1 MKILKHI
8 LPFLALLPLLL
19 SAEDRLVSLY
29 SRRMQAETTGRRDSL
44 EIIDLAIADRYLAQ
58 GNFPLARKFL
68 ESSMML
74 AEEETVPERK
84 MDLYRLDIIE
94 GNFSRA
100 ESGLLSLY
108 HFTQAPHVRS
118 RSAMLLGLLKALS
131 GDYDASRDYVKESFE
146 IGGLWTDELGTA
158 LDELLKDAKN
168 RKKVLTAKYLSAF
181 LPGAGQIYAK
191 NAKGAV
197 GAIGIA
203 AFWGGWFAYDLLQQD
218 YFSAALVLLWPWQR
232 YHRGNIQNAGYSVER
247 YNALIED
254 AINRELFEFLSEKAY
269 P

>member
-44 EIIDLAIADRYLAQ
+44 EVIDLAIAGQYLDR
-58 GNFPLARKFL
+58 GNFSLARTFL
-68 ESSMML
+68 ERSMML
-74 AEEETVPERK
+74 ADEATVPERK

-100 ESGLLSLY
+100 ESGLLSVY
-108 HFTQAPHVRS
+108 HFTQVPHVRS
-118 RSAMLLGLLKALS
+118 RSSMLLGLLNALS
-131 GDYDASRDYVKESFE
+131 GDYDASREYLRESFE
-146 IGGLWTDELGTA
+146 IEGLWSQEFEAA
-158 LDELLKDAKN
+158 LDDLLKDAKK
-168 RKKVLTAKYLSAF
+168 RKHVMTAKYLSAF
-181 LPGAGQIYAK
+181 LPGAGQIYAN

-203 AFWGGWFAYDLLQQD
+203 AFWGGWFVYDLWQQD
-218 YFSAALVLLWPWQR
+218 YYSAALVLLWPWQR

-254 AINRELFEFLSEKAY
+254 AINRKLLEYLSME
-269 P
+269 PFH